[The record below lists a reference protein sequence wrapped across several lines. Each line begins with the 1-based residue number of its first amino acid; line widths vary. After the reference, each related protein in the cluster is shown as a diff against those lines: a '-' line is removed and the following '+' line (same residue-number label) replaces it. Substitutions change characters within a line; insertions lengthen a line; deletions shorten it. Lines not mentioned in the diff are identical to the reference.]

1 MTQEA
6 VLKQCKRADSYKI
19 LAECFY
25 LPDDKLLETLGDFGE
40 ACPGVF
46 SEVISNIPKTDD
58 LERHSVDYARLFVG
72 PFKLLAAPYGSVY
85 LEDGKFMSESTL
97 SVKDFYEQEG
107 LDIVLKDAPDH
118 INVELEFMYFLALK
132 EAEAREN
139 SDLTEATRLHD
150 KQASFLQMHLGRWA
164 GPFAENIKKHS
175 QTEFYKAL
183 GREMENFVQQDLE
196 EL

>member
-1 MTQEA
+1 MEKA
-6 VLKQCKRADSYKI
+6 VHSDCERATVYKI
-19 LAECFY
+19 LAECY
-25 LPDDKLLETLGDFGE
+25 YCPDEPLLKLLDDAPEATGDFL
-40 ACPGVF
+40 
-46 SEVISNIPKTDD
+46 SEITRNAPHADD
-58 LERHSVDYARLFVG
+58 LERHTVDYTKLFVG

-97 SVKDFYEQEG
+97 SAKDFYEQEG

-118 INVELEFMYFLALK
+118 INVELEFMYFLVLK

-150 KQASFLQMHLGRWA
+150 EQASFLQMHLGRWA

-196 EL
+196 KF